1 MLTINSLICHIPLN
15 GLLSC
20 MYSKWGLESFKKKIV
35 NIESRCFINNFKI
48 NQIAEIVEYRYL
60 SLTYDNIMN

>member
-1 MLTINSLICHIPLN
+1 
-15 GLLSC
+15 
-20 MYSKWGLESFKKKIV
+20 MYSKWGLESFLKKIV